1 MKKFNFFILLS
12 CVVLTQISCR
22 KEADTL
28 AVITVKDTD
37 GLAVSDAEVRIFP
50 VPTDTPPNEIILEKI
65 LITNQSGQAIFDFT
79 EDFKLGQAGM
89 AVLNVEVYKDD
100 FFGEGIIKIVEEQRN
115 EETVIIQLQ

>member
-1 MKKFNFFILLS
+1 MKKVKIFLLVS
-12 CVVLTQISCR
+12 CLGMTLFSCR
-22 KEADTL
+22 KEADTI

-37 GLAVSDAEVRIFP
+37 GVVVNDAEVRIFP
-50 VPTDTPPNEIILEKI
+50 VPSDTLPSEIILEKT
-65 LITNQSGQAIFDFT
+65 LFTNQSGQAIFDFT